1 MGELRFSW
9 DPAKAAA
16 NERKH
21 GVSFTEAES
30 VFSDEAALLLD
41 DPEHSGA
48 EERFLLLGLSAQLRV
63 LLVVHAYREG
73 DDTIRIISA
82 WKASRSERD
91 QYAARW
97 QP

>member
-1 MGELRFSW
+1 MGELRFTW

-21 GVSFTEAES
+21 GVSFTEAET
-30 VFSDEAALLLD
+30 VFSDEAALLFD
-41 DPEHSGA
+41 DEEHSVN
-48 EERFLLLGLSAQLRV
+48 EERFLLLGLSARLRV
-63 LLVVHAYREG
+63 LLVVHAHQEA

-82 WKASRSERD
+82 WKATRSERD